1 MNVALVYGIA
11 AGVAAATLFGAI
23 RLFGR
28 RPSAAEGTEADAGA
42 DAHADAPRPRL
53 QVLTRKRV
61 GFGRSLVI
69 VEADGRLLLL
79 GSTRDQWTALADLG
93 RAMRRKAGD
102 VTDPIDAEL
111 DRALNASRFRRGGR
125 SR

>member
-1 MNVALVYGIA
+1 MSPALVYGIA
-11 AGVAAATLFGAI
+11 AAVAAATLYGAV

-28 RPSAAEGTEADAGA
+28 RPRAAEETEADA
-42 DAHADAPRPRL
+42 PTPEL
-53 QVLTRKRV
+53 EVLSRKRV

-79 GSTRDQWTALADLG
+79 GSTRQSWTALADLG
-93 RAMRRKAGD
+93 RAPRGESGGTA
-102 VTDPIDAEL
+102 DPIDAEL
-111 DRALNASRFRRGGR
+111 DRALQANRFRRGGR

>member
-1 MNVALVYGIA
+1 MNTALVYGIA

-23 RLFGR
+23 HLFGR
-28 RPSAAEGTEADAGA
+28 RPSAVEETEAGA
-42 DAHADAPRPRL
+42 DAGEDAPRPQL

-93 RAMRRKAGD
+93 RAPRPKTGGVA
-102 VTDPIDAEL
+102 DPIDAEL

>member
-1 MNVALVYGIA
+1 MNAALVYGIA

-28 RPSAAEGTEADAGA
+28 RPSAAEGTEADADSGA
-42 DAHADAPRPRL
+42 PGPHL

-93 RAMRRKAGD
+93 RAKHRKAGD